1 MGVKYLERKSRNQR
15 TIGFGYLENLKEFSR
30 FHERTGKES
39 WFSLSSQ
46 APKILKPTKSQIGA
60 SSLTVLRFGFRLGL
74 EFKVKVR
81 FCISH
86 TIEKPLGCL

>member
-1 MGVKYLERKSRNQR
+1 
-15 TIGFGYLENLKEFSR
+15 
-30 FHERTGKES
+30 
-39 WFSLSSQ
+39 LSSQ

>member
-1 MGVKYLERKSRNQR
+1 VSS
-15 TIGFGYLENLKEFSR
+15 IWKEKVGIKEPLVLGIWKTSKEINR

-39 WFSLSSQ
+39 MVFFVTSSSKD
-46 APKILKPTKSQIGA
+46 PENPPRGKIGA

-81 FCISH
+81 FCRQQYHI
-86 TIEKPLGCL
+86 L